1 MITGFNDME
10 GKLVDHVNQKLVD
23 QEVDIDDVLVEVKHN
38 KLRSKQEEEYY
49 DKEEDQK
56 MIDHYYQGISF
67 QNRNKQELFK
77 DLSELI
83 TNTHEN
89 HLPYN
94 STTRNYLYSWVD
106 LQMDGTLKSIY
117 SGKMKDPEQLIKE
130 DYRAEWNREQAY
142 SKLLKMSSRNEA
154 GLQEKIK
161 IIEKEYMY
169 NCEHV
174 VPQSWFDKDNPMRG
188 DLHHLFTCEK
198 RCNSIRSNYPYYD
211 FSDYS
216 PEFKLK
222 EITSEC
228 GKNEKQKFEP
238 ESGKGE
244 AARATLYFLL
254 RYPNEI
260 IQYNQ
265 NDIKLLL
272 KWHTEY
278 QVTTHEK
285 HRNKAI
291 FEKQKNRN
299 PLIDFPQ
306 IAAEIDFSLGLK

>member
-1 MITGFNDME
+1 MDQVNR
-10 GKLVDHVNQKLVD
+10 KLLY
-23 QEVDIDDVLVEVKHN
+23 QEVDLDELLVEVKHN
-38 KLRSKQEEEYY
+38 KIRMNKEEEYY

-56 MIDHYYQGISF
+56 IINQYYRDILF
-67 QNRNKQELFK
+67 HTTDNKEFFLQ
-77 DLSELI
+77 LSELI
-83 TNTHEN
+83 TKTHEI

-117 SGKMKDPEQLIKE
+117 SGKNKDPEQLIKE
-130 DYRAEWNREQAY
+130 DYEAELSREKAY
-142 SKLLKMSSRNEA
+142 SKLKKMTLGHEA
-154 GLQEKIK
+154 VIQDSIK
-161 IIEKEYMY
+161 VIEKENMY

-198 RCNSIRSNYPYYD
+198 TCNSLRSNYPYHD
-211 FSDYS
+211 FTDYS
-216 PEFKLK
+216 PEFALK
-222 EITSEC
+222 GIATEC
-228 GKNEKQKFEP
+228 GKYEEQKFEP

-244 AARATLYFLL
+244 VARSTLYFLL

-260 IQYNQ
+260 NHYDQK
-265 NDIKLLL
+265 DIKLLL
-272 KWHTEY
+272 KWHNEFM
-278 QVTTHEK
+278 VTTHEK

-306 IAAEIDFSLGLK
+306 IADKIDFSVGLK